1 MLKNLVKVTPKAEL
15 KVFLDSFDEK
25 ELQTQEGSRSE
36 ITKEKLHHRIQD
48 KGLRGLG
55 ITGRT
60 RSRARYKR
68 CVRSVFA
75 HSFVLL
81 LPSPPCIGWI
91 NISNLVSTLK
101 PI

>member
-15 KVFLDSFDEK
+15 KVFFDSFDEK

-48 KGLRGLG
+48 KGLMDLGL
-55 ITGRT
+55 TGRT

-68 CVRSVFA
+68 CARSVFA

-81 LPSPPCIGWI
+81 LPSPPYTG
-91 NISNLVSTLK
+91 
-101 PI
+101 